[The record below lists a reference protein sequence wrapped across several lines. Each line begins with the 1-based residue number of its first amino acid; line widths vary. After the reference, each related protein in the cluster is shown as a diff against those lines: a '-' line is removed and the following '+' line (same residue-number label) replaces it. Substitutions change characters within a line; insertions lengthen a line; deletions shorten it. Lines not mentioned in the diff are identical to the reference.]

1 MLADKLRK
9 SVLQSAIQGKL
20 TEQLATDDKVE
31 DLLQAIKEEKE
42 LLIKEKKIKKQKPLP
57 EITEDEIPFAI
68 PENWKW
74 VRLDDICVYLQRG
87 KSPIYSDIKK
97 YPVVSQ
103 KCNQWSGFTLEPAK
117 YLAPEVLEKYSD
129 ERYLKKHDILIN
141 STGLGT
147 VGRVCLFKTDSK
159 YPIVVADSH
168 VTVVRSTRLIS
179 EIYIKYF
186 LSSPHIQDNIE
197 DMCSGSTKQ
206 KELALNTIKNL
217 LIPLPPLAEQ
227 KRIVEKLDNVLAN
240 IGELKAN
247 EEKLSILQKN
257 FPDKLKKSI
266 LQSAIQ
272 GKLTE
277 QLATDDKVEDLLQ
290 AIKEEKERLIK
301 EKKIKKQKPLP
312 EITEEEI
319 PFEIP
324 ENWKWVRLGELGDYK
339 KGPFGSALT
348 KSMFIADSH
357 EAVKVYEQKNAIK
370 KDWKLGNYFI
380 DKKYYEEKMKGFTV
394 LNGDLIVSC
403 AGTIGEQY
411 FIPSEARIGII
422 NQALMRI
429 RIYKP
434 INKRFYSILFNYV
447 IKLSSIR
454 LKGSAI
460 KNILP
465 FEVLKNI
472 VVPLPPLAEQKRIVE
487 KLDKLLADIE
497 ELKI

>member
-42 LLIKEKKIKKQKPLP
+42 LLIKEKKIKKQKTLP
-57 EITEDEIPFAI
+57 EITEEEIPFEI

-74 VRLDDICVYLQRG
+74 VRLGEIVLINPRNKIDDDIEVSFIPMNLIEAGYKNKYCYEKRLWKNV
-87 KSPIYSDIKK
+87 KSSFTHIKK
-97 YPVVSQ
+97 GDLGIAKITPCFQNRKSAIFDDLINEYGAGTTEINIIRKIIKNFSM
-103 KCNQWSGFTLEPAK
+103 K
-117 YLAPEVLEKYSD
+117 YLLWFVKTEYFINGGVKSFTGTAGQQRINKD
-129 ERYLKKHDILIN
+129 YLKM
-141 STGLGT
+141 
-147 VGRVCLFKTDSK
+147 V
-159 YPIVVADSH
+159 
-168 VTVVRSTRLIS
+168 
-179 EIYIKYF
+179 
-186 LSSPHIQDNIE
+186 
-197 DMCSGSTKQ
+197 
-206 KELALNTIKNL
+206 

-240 IGELKAN
+240 IDELKAN

-290 AIKEEKERLIK
+290 AIKEEKEFLIK

-319 PFEIP
+319 PFAIP

-472 VVPLPPLAEQKRIVE
+472 VVPLPPLAEQKRIVK

-497 ELKI
+497 ELKIE

>member
-57 EITEDEIPFAI
+57 EITEEEIPFAI

-74 VRLDDICVYLQRG
+74 VRLGDISYKIVDGDHNPPTGEKEKTPYIMASSTNIGNERLINLEKVRYLSEENFIKCNKRTLVKKDDILFSSVGSIGSVIVYNEDYKLTFQRSVTVIG
-87 KSPIYSDIKK
+87 
-97 YPVVSQ
+97 
-103 KCNQWSGFTLEPAK
+103 T
-117 YLAPEVLEKYSD
+117 
-129 ERYLKKHDILIN
+129 RIN
-141 STGLGT
+141 SYYLRI
-147 VGRVCLFKTDSK
+147 VLLSPYCQFIFKTQSSGTAQK
-159 YPIVVADSH
+159 GF
-168 VTVVRSTRLIS
+168 
-179 EIYIKYF
+179 YIR
-186 LSSPHIQDNIE
+186 QVN
-197 DMCSGSTKQ
+197 
-206 KELALNTIKNL
+206 NL

-240 IGELKAN
+240 IEKLKSS

-290 AIKEEKERLIK
+290 AIKEEKELLIK

-319 PFEIP
+319 PFAIP
-324 ENWKWVRLGELGDYK
+324 ENWKWVRLGEIGITQTGNTPSRLHSEYIGNDIPFITPKDISDKGIIYNNQGLSELGK
-339 KGPFGSALT
+339 
-348 KSMFIADSH
+348 
-357 EAVKVYEQKNAIK
+357 
-370 KDWKLGNYFI
+370 
-380 DKKYYEEKMKGFTV
+380 TV
-394 LNGDLIVSC
+394 
-403 AGTIGEQY
+403 
-411 FIPSEARIGII
+411 ARICNKDTILQVCIGGSIGKTNIVNREVAFNQQINSIYPIFCISRYVFMVMQSAYFMIKMRNKAGGTATPII
-422 NQALMRI
+422 NRGI
-429 RIYKP
+429 WDT
-434 INKRFYSILFNYV
+434 IL
-447 IKLSSIR
+447 I
-454 LKGSAI
+454 
-460 KNILP
+460 
-465 FEVLKNI
+465 
-472 VVPLPPLAEQKRIVE
+472 PLPPLAEQKRIVE

>member
-74 VRLDDICVYLQRG
+74 VRLGEIGKIIGGGTPKTTNLEYWQNGKIAWITPADMKNIKGKYISCGKKNITLLGLEKSSAQLLPKGSILFSSRAPIGYVAIAREEVSTNQGFKSIVPFSLNLSLYLYYVLLGMVDI
-87 KSPIYSDIKK
+87 IKK
-97 YPVVSQ
+97 
-103 KCNQWSGFTLEPAK
+103 
-117 YLAPEVLEKYSD
+117 
-129 ERYLKKHDILIN
+129 
-141 STGLGT
+141 LGT
-147 VGRVCLFKTDSK
+147 GTTFKE
-159 YPIVVADSH
+159 V
-168 VTVVRSTRLIS
+168 
-179 EIYIKYF
+179 
-186 LSSPHIQDNIE
+186 
-197 DMCSGSTKQ
+197 SGSVVEKI
-206 KELALNTIKNL
+206 LV
-217 LIPLPPLAEQ
+217 PLPPLAEQ

-240 IGELKAN
+240 IDELKAN

-277 QLATDDKVEDLLQ
+277 QLATDDNVEDLLQ

-312 EITEEEI
+312 EITEDEI
-319 PFEIP
+319 PFAIP
-324 ENWKWVRLGELGDYK
+324 ENWKWVRLGEVILLNMGQSPNSEDVGNDGIEFHQGKIYFTDEIIGFSDKYCSKPK
-339 KGPFGSALT
+339 KIS
-348 KSMFIADSH
+348 
-357 EAVKVYEQKNAIK
+357 NANEILLSVRAPVGEVNLNNREICIGRGLASIK
-370 KDWKLGNYFI
+370 
-380 DKKYYEEKMKGFTV
+380 
-394 LNGDLIVSC
+394 
-403 AGTIGEQY
+403 
-411 FIPSEARIGII
+411 II
-422 NQALMRI
+422 NSEER
-429 RIYKP
+429 YF
-434 INKRFYSILFNYV
+434 FYLLFYCKK
-447 IKLSSIR
+447 IFEKKSTGTTF
-454 LKGSAI
+454 KAI
-460 KNILP
+460 SKDIIENLLI
-465 FEVLKNI
+465 
-472 VVPLPPLAEQKRIVE
+472 PLPPLAEQKRIVE

>member
-31 DLLQAIKEEKE
+31 DLLQAIEEEKE

-74 VRLDDICVYLQRG
+74 VRLGEIGIWEAGTTPSRSKSEYYINGKIPWVKTGDLTDSILKSVTENITQLALEETSLKIKPVGSVLIAMYGATIGKVSILGIEATTNQACCACVTYKNIYNKYIFYYLISQR
-87 KSPIYSDIKK
+87 D
-97 YPVVSQ
+97 
-103 KCNQWSGFTLEPAK
+103 N
-117 YLAPEVLEKYSD
+117 
-129 ERYLKKHDILIN
+129 LKKMGAGGAQPNISREKII
-141 STGLGT
+141 
-147 VGRVCLFKTDSK
+147 KT
-159 YPIVVADSH
+159 I
-168 VTVVRSTRLIS
+168 
-179 EIYIKYF
+179 
-186 LSSPHIQDNIE
+186 
-197 DMCSGSTKQ
+197 M
-206 KELALNTIKNL
+206 
-217 LIPLPPLAEQ
+217 PLPPLAEQ

-240 IGELKAN
+240 IDELKVN

-277 QLATDDKVEDLLQ
+277 QLATDDNVEDLLQ

-324 ENWKWVRLGELGDYK
+324 KNWRWVRLGALSSVITDGTHKTPNYVNKGIPFISVQNISSGKYKDTKLKYITEDEHKKLICRCKPEKGDILFCRIGTLGHPYIVDLDFEFSIFVSLGLIKLINKDINVYLK
-339 KGPFGSALT
+339 AY
-348 KSMFIADSH
+348 MDSPSF
-357 EAVKVYEQKNAIK
+357 EWQINKVKVGGGTHTFKLNL
-370 KDWKLGNYFI
+370 KDIVNF
-380 DKKYYEEKMKGFTV
+380 
-394 LNGDLIVSC
+394 LI
-403 AGTIGEQY
+403 
-411 FIPSEARIGII
+411 
-422 NQALMRI
+422 
-429 RIYKP
+429 
-434 INKRFYSILFNYV
+434 
-447 IKLSSIR
+447 
-454 LKGSAI
+454 
-460 KNILP
+460 
-465 FEVLKNI
+465 
-472 VVPLPPLAEQKRIVE
+472 PLPPLAEQKRIVE

>member
-240 IGELKAN
+240 IEKLKSS

-290 AIKEEKERLIK
+290 VIKEEKERLIK

-312 EITEEEI
+312 EIREDEI
-319 PFEIP
+319 PFTIP
-324 ENWKWVRLGELGDYK
+324 ENWKWVRLGEVILLNMGQSPNSEDVGNDGIEFHQGKIYFTDEIIGFSDKYCSKPK
-339 KGPFGSALT
+339 KIS
-348 KSMFIADSH
+348 
-357 EAVKVYEQKNAIK
+357 NANEILLSVRAPVGEVNLNNREICIGRGLASIK
-370 KDWKLGNYFI
+370 
-380 DKKYYEEKMKGFTV
+380 
-394 LNGDLIVSC
+394 
-403 AGTIGEQY
+403 
-411 FIPSEARIGII
+411 II
-422 NQALMRI
+422 NSEER
-429 RIYKP
+429 YF
-434 INKRFYSILFNYV
+434 FYLLFYCKK
-447 IKLSSIR
+447 IFEKKSTGTTF
-454 LKGSAI
+454 KAI
-460 KNILP
+460 SKDIIENLLI
-465 FEVLKNI
+465 
-472 VVPLPPLAEQKRIVE
+472 PLPPLAEQKRIVE

-497 ELKI
+497 ELKIE

>member
-31 DLLQAIKEEKE
+31 DLLQVIEEEKE

-57 EITEDEIPFAI
+57 KITEEEIPFEI

-74 VRLDDICVYLQRG
+74 VRLGEIVLINPRNKIDDDIEVSFIPMNLIEAGYKNKYCYEKRLWKNV
-87 KSPIYSDIKK
+87 KSSFTHIKK
-97 YPVVSQ
+97 GDLGIAKITPCFQNRKSAIFDDLINEYGAGTTEINIIRKIIKNFSM
-103 KCNQWSGFTLEPAK
+103 K
-117 YLAPEVLEKYSD
+117 YLLWFVKTEYFINGGVKSFTGTAGQQRINKD
-129 ERYLKKHDILIN
+129 YLKM
-141 STGLGT
+141 
-147 VGRVCLFKTDSK
+147 V
-159 YPIVVADSH
+159 
-168 VTVVRSTRLIS
+168 
-179 EIYIKYF
+179 
-186 LSSPHIQDNIE
+186 
-197 DMCSGSTKQ
+197 
-206 KELALNTIKNL
+206 

-240 IGELKAN
+240 IEKLKSS

-277 QLATDDKVEDLLQ
+277 QLATDDNVEDLLQ

-324 ENWKWVRLGELGDYK
+324 ENWKWIRLGEIVSILGDGLHGTPIYDESGEYYFINGNNLLEEKIIIKSTTKKVSQIEYEKYK
-339 KGPFGSALT
+339 KNL
-348 KSMFIADSH
+348 
-357 EAVKVYEQKNAIK
+357 N
-370 KDWKLGNYFI
+370 KDTML
-380 DKKYYEEKMKGFTV
+380 
-394 LNGDLIVSC
+394 VSIN
-403 AGTIGEQY
+403 GTIGNVAFYDNEKVMLGKSVCYFNLLKNVNKKYLKYIFYSVY
-411 FIPSEARIGII
+411 FIK
-422 NQALMRI
+422 
-429 RIYKP
+429 YV
-434 INKRFYSILFNYV
+434 NKMAT
-447 IKLSSIR
+447 
-454 LKGSAI
+454 GSTI
-460 KNILP
+460 KNLS
-465 FEVLKNI
+465 LKAMNLFI
-472 VVPLPPLAEQKRIVE
+472 IPLPPLAEQKRIVE

>member
-31 DLLQAIKEEKE
+31 DLLQAIKKEKE

-74 VRLDDICVYLQRG
+74 VRLGEIVLINPRNKIDDDTEVSFIPMNLIEAGYKNKYCYEKRLWKNV
-87 KSPIYSDIKK
+87 KSDFTHIKK
-97 YPVVSQ
+97 GDLGLAKITPCFQNRKSAIFDDLINEYGAGTTEINIIRKIV
-103 KCNQWSGFTLEPAK
+103 KDFLMK
-117 YLAPEVLEKYSD
+117 YLLWFVKTEYFINGGVKSFTGTAGQQRINKD
-129 ERYLKKHDILIN
+129 YLKMVL
-141 STGLGT
+141 
-147 VGRVCLFKTDSK
+147 
-159 YPIVVADSH
+159 
-168 VTVVRSTRLIS
+168 
-179 EIYIKYF
+179 
-186 LSSPHIQDNIE
+186 
-197 DMCSGSTKQ
+197 M
-206 KELALNTIKNL
+206 
-217 LIPLPPLAEQ
+217 PLPPLAEQ

-240 IGELKAN
+240 IDELKAN

-277 QLATDDKVEDLLQ
+277 QLATDDNVEDLLQ

-324 ENWKWVRLGELGDYK
+324 KNWKWVRANDILDVRDGTHDTPKYVV
-339 KGPFGSALT
+339 KGVPLVTSKNLDNGKLNLSNI
-348 KSMFIADSH
+348 KYISKNDS
-357 EAVKVYEQKNAIK
+357 EKINLRSKVNLNDILFAMIGTIGNPVIIK
-370 KDWKLGNYFI
+370 KDI
-380 DKKYYEEKMKGFTV
+380 EM
-394 LNGDLIVSC
+394 S
-403 AGTIGEQY
+403 
-411 FIPSEARIGII
+411 
-422 NQALMRI
+422 
-429 RIYKP
+429 
-434 INKRFYSILFNYV
+434 
-447 IKLSSIR
+447 
-454 LKGSAI
+454 I
-460 KNILP
+460 KNIGL
-465 FEVLKNI
+465 FKSYRENAINMDYIYYLLLYMQDILKQQ
-472 VVPLPPLAEQKRIVE
+472 VSSGVQKFVSLTELRRLMMPLPPLAEQKRIVE

>member
-74 VRLDDICVYLQRG
+74 VRLGEVIELISGRDLVKDKYNNNCEGIPYITGASNFNNNNLIIDRWTNEATSIAIKNDILLTCKGTIGEIAVLKENKVHIARQIMSIRLLQGNIEYIKWYIISQIDKLKSMG
-87 KSPIYSDIKK
+87 KSIIPGISR
-97 YPVVSQ
+97 
-103 KCNQWSGFTLEPAK
+103 EM
-117 YLAPEVLEKYSD
+117 
-129 ERYLKKHDILIN
+129 ILN
-141 STGLGT
+141 
-147 VGRVCLFKTDSK
+147 
-159 YPIVVADSH
+159 Y
-168 VTVVRSTRLIS
+168 
-179 EIYIKYF
+179 
-186 LSSPHIQDNIE
+186 
-197 DMCSGSTKQ
+197 
-206 KELALNTIKNL
+206 

-240 IGELKAN
+240 IDELKAN

-290 AIKEEKERLIK
+290 AIKEEKEFLIK

-312 EITEEEI
+312 EITEDEI
-319 PFEIP
+319 PFAIP
-324 ENWKWVRLGELGDYK
+324 ENWKWVRLGEVMIERGQK
-339 KGPFGSALT
+339 KPDENFSYIDIGSIDN
-348 KSMFIADSH
+348 K
-357 EAVKVYEQKNAIK
+357 KN
-370 KDWKLGNYFI
+370 KLGECKILSPEKAPSRARKLVNIGDIIYSTVRPYLLNTCII
-380 DKKYYEEKMKGFTV
+380 DRIINPKP
-394 LNGDLIVSC
+394 IVSTGF
-403 AGTIGEQY
+403 AVITTNNID
-411 FIPSEARIGII
+411 
-422 NQALMRI
+422 
-429 RIYKP
+429 
-434 INKRFYSILFNYV
+434 INKYIFKVLLSPMFNDYANDRENAKGV
-447 IKLSSIR
+447 AYPAINDTKL
-454 LKGSAI
+454 KMAI
-460 KNILP
+460 I
-465 FEVLKNI
+465 
-472 VVPLPPLAEQKRIVE
+472 PLPPLAEQKRIVE
-487 KLDKLLADIE
+487 KLDKLLANIE

>member
-68 PENWKW
+68 PENWNW
-74 VRLDDICVYLQRG
+74 VRLGEITDYGIG
-87 KSPIYSDIKK
+87 KSVKYDSIPVDSLIIELEDIEKNTFK
-97 YPVVSQ
+97 LLNKNRKRTPKSSKNKFQ
-103 KCNQWSGFTLEPAK
+103 KGDILFGKLRP
-117 YLAPEVLEKYSD
+117 
-129 ERYLKKHDILIN
+129 YLKKIILIDEDGFC
-141 STGLGT
+141 STEIVPISSFNKINQKYLMMVLVSPKINEFINNLTYGMDMPRLGT
-147 VGRVCLFKTDSK
+147 TD
-159 YPIVVADSH
+159 A
-168 VTVVRSTRLIS
+168 RL
-179 EIYIKYF
+179 
-186 LSSPHIQDNIE
+186 
-197 DMCSGSTKQ
+197 
-206 KELALNTIKNL
+206 L

-240 IGELKAN
+240 IDELKAN

-277 QLATDDKVEDLLQ
+277 QLATDDNVEDLLQ

-312 EITEEEI
+312 EITEDEI
-319 PFEIP
+319 PFAIP
-324 ENWKWVRLGELGDYK
+324 ENWKWVRLGEITSIKGGKRIPVGKKLTTVNTGYKYIRVADMKNGTVIDTDIHYIDEEIYK
-339 KGPFGSALT
+339 KISAYT
-348 KSMFIADSH
+348 ISKND
-357 EAVKVYEQKNAIK
+357 VYI
-370 KDWKLGNYFI
+370 
-380 DKKYYEEKMKGFTV
+380 T
-394 LNGDLIVSC
+394 C
-403 AGTIGEQY
+403 AGTIG
-411 FIPSEARIGII
+411 RIGIVPDFFDGANLTENADKI
-422 NQALMRI
+422 IL
-429 RIYKP
+429 YF
-434 INKRFYSILFNYV
+434 INKLWLCYALNSEAIQNQIRNV
-447 IKLSSIR
+447 TTKVGQPKL
-454 LKGSAI
+454 AI
-460 KNILP
+460 KRIENMI
-465 FEVLKNI
+465 I
-472 VVPLPPLAEQKRIVE
+472 PLPPLAEQKRIVE

>member
-20 TEQLATDDKVE
+20 TEQLATDDNVE
-31 DLLQAIKEEKE
+31 DLLQAIKKEKE

-57 EITEDEIPFAI
+57 KITEDEIPFAI

-74 VRLDDICVYLQRG
+74 VRLGEVILLNMGQSPNSEDVGNDGIEFHQGKIYFTDEIIGFSDKYCSKPKKISNANEILLSVRAPVGEVNLNNREICIGRG
-87 KSPIYSDIKK
+87 LASIKIIN
-97 YPVVSQ
+97 S
-103 KCNQWSGFTLEPAK
+103 E
-117 YLAPEVLEKYSD
+117 
-129 ERYLKKHDILIN
+129 ERYFFYLLFYCKKIFEKK
-141 STGLGT
+141 STGT
-147 VGRVCLFKTDSK
+147 TFKAISK
-159 YPIVVADSH
+159 DI
-168 VTVVRSTRLIS
+168 
-179 EIYIKYF
+179 
-186 LSSPHIQDNIE
+186 IE
-197 DMCSGSTKQ
+197 
-206 KELALNTIKNL
+206 NL

-240 IGELKAN
+240 IEKLKSS

-277 QLATDDKVEDLLQ
+277 QLATDDNVEDLLQ

-324 ENWKWVRLGELGDYK
+324 KNWKWVRANDILDVRDGTHDTPKYVV
-339 KGPFGSALT
+339 KGVPLVTSKNLDNGKLNLSNI
-348 KSMFIADSH
+348 KYISKNDS
-357 EAVKVYEQKNAIK
+357 EKINLRSKVNLNDILFAMIGTIGNPVIIK
-370 KDWKLGNYFI
+370 KDI
-380 DKKYYEEKMKGFTV
+380 EM
-394 LNGDLIVSC
+394 S
-403 AGTIGEQY
+403 
-411 FIPSEARIGII
+411 
-422 NQALMRI
+422 
-429 RIYKP
+429 
-434 INKRFYSILFNYV
+434 
-447 IKLSSIR
+447 
-454 LKGSAI
+454 I
-460 KNILP
+460 KNIGL
-465 FEVLKNI
+465 FKSYRENAINMDYIYYLLLYMQDILKQQ
-472 VVPLPPLAEQKRIVE
+472 VSSGVQKFVSLTELRRLMMPLPPLAEQKRIVE

>member
-57 EITEDEIPFAI
+57 EITEEEIPFEI
-68 PENWKW
+68 PKNWRW
-74 VRLDDICVYLQRG
+74 VRLGALSSVITDGTHKTPNYVNKGIPFISVQNISSGKYKDTKLKYITEDEHKKLICRCKPEKGDILLCRIGTLGHPYIVDLDFEFSIFVSLGLIKLINKDINVYL
-87 KSPIYSDIKK
+87 KAYMDSPSFEWQINKVKVGGGTHTFKLNLKDI
-97 YPVVSQ
+97 V
-103 KCNQWSGFTLEPAK
+103 NF
-117 YLAPEVLEKYSD
+117 
-129 ERYLKKHDILIN
+129 
-141 STGLGT
+141 
-147 VGRVCLFKTDSK
+147 
-159 YPIVVADSH
+159 
-168 VTVVRSTRLIS
+168 
-179 EIYIKYF
+179 
-186 LSSPHIQDNIE
+186 
-197 DMCSGSTKQ
+197 
-206 KELALNTIKNL
+206 

-240 IGELKAN
+240 IDELKAN

-277 QLATDDKVEDLLQ
+277 QLATDDNVEDLLK

-319 PFEIP
+319 PFAIP
-324 ENWKWVRLGELGDYK
+324 ESWKWVRLGEIGIWEA
-339 KGPFGSALT
+339 GTTPSRS
-348 KSMFIADSH
+348 KSEYYINGKIPW
-357 EAVKVYEQKNAIK
+357 VK
-370 KDWKLGNYFI
+370 
-380 DKKYYEEKMKGFTV
+380 T
-394 LNGDLIVSC
+394 GDLTDSILKSVTENITQLALEETSLKIKPVGSVLI
-403 AGTIGEQY
+403 AMYGATIGKVS
-411 FIPSEARIGII
+411 ILGIEATT
-422 NQALMRI
+422 NQACCACVT
-429 RIYKP
+429 Y
-434 INKRFYSILFNYV
+434 
-447 IKLSSIR
+447 
-454 LKGSAI
+454 
-460 KNILP
+460 KNIYNKYIFYYLISQRDN
-465 FEVLKNI
+465 LKKMGAGGAQPNI
-472 VVPLPPLAEQKRIVE
+472 SREKIIKTIMPLPPLAEQKRIVE

>member
-57 EITEDEIPFAI
+57 EITEEEIPFAI

-74 VRLDDICVYLQRG
+74 VRLGDISYKIVDGDHNPPTGEKEKTPYIMASSTNIGNERLINLEKVRYLSEENFIKCNKRTLVKKDDILFSSVGSIGSVIVYNEDYKLTFQRSVTVIG
-87 KSPIYSDIKK
+87 
-97 YPVVSQ
+97 
-103 KCNQWSGFTLEPAK
+103 T
-117 YLAPEVLEKYSD
+117 
-129 ERYLKKHDILIN
+129 RIN
-141 STGLGT
+141 SYYLRI
-147 VGRVCLFKTDSK
+147 VLLSPYCQFIFKTQSSGTAQK
-159 YPIVVADSH
+159 GF
-168 VTVVRSTRLIS
+168 
-179 EIYIKYF
+179 YIR
-186 LSSPHIQDNIE
+186 QVN
-197 DMCSGSTKQ
+197 
-206 KELALNTIKNL
+206 NL

-240 IGELKAN
+240 IEKLKSS

-277 QLATDDKVEDLLQ
+277 QLATDDNVEDLLQ

-319 PFEIP
+319 PFTIP
-324 ENWKWVRLGELGDYK
+324 ENWKWIRLGEIVSILGDGLHGTPIYDESGEYYFINGNNLLEEKIIIKSTTKKVSQIEYEKYK
-339 KGPFGSALT
+339 KNL
-348 KSMFIADSH
+348 
-357 EAVKVYEQKNAIK
+357 N
-370 KDWKLGNYFI
+370 KDTML
-380 DKKYYEEKMKGFTV
+380 
-394 LNGDLIVSC
+394 VSIN
-403 AGTIGEQY
+403 GTIGNVAFYDNEKVMLGKSVCYFNLLKNVNKKYLKYIFYSVY
-411 FIPSEARIGII
+411 FIK
-422 NQALMRI
+422 
-429 RIYKP
+429 YV
-434 INKRFYSILFNYV
+434 NKMAT
-447 IKLSSIR
+447 
-454 LKGSAI
+454 GSTI
-460 KNILP
+460 KNLS
-465 FEVLKNI
+465 LKAMNLFI
-472 VVPLPPLAEQKRIVE
+472 IPLPPLAEQKRIVE

-497 ELKI
+497 ELKIE